1 MVEVDGNERVD
12 GIIRRQPFS
21 KNETSVSAMTTY
33 DLAVLLLG
41 LTVGLTFAAHG
52 AQKAFGWWGGPGMA
66 GWEGAMTHMG
76 FTPARAFALVSMGA
90 ELIGG
95 LFLAIG
101 FLTPF
106 AAAVLVAQST
116 VIILHVHLSKGFW
129 SAKGGIEFALQLGVG
144 ALVLGLLGRGALSLD
159 GVLGLNLASSAR
171 VEVLLLGLAAGLAS
185 VAVPKLGTHRSAAPQ
200 AS

>member
-1 MVEVDGNERVD
+1 
-12 GIIRRQPFS
+12 
-21 KNETSVSAMTTY
+21 MTTY
-33 DLAVLLLG
+33 DLAVLILG
-41 LTVGLTFAAHG
+41 LMVGLTFAAHG

-66 GWEGAMTHMG
+66 GWQAAMTHMG
-76 FTPARAFALVSMGA
+76 FQPARLFALISMGA

-116 VIILHVHLSKGFW
+116 VIILHVHLPKGFW
-129 SAKGGIEFALQLGVG
+129 SAKGGIEFALQLAVG
-144 ALVLGLLGRGALSLD
+144 ALVLGLLGRGGLSID

-171 VEVLLLGLAAGLAS
+171 IAILLLGFVAGVVS
-185 VAVPKLGTHRSAAPQ
+185 IAVPRLGTRGSAAPQ